1 MKRMVQLLISS
12 LSFDKKTKIRH
23 HKGNNIYRFGDGN
36 LFTAIE
42 NVDITIV
49 LTKQYIM
56 LNTEIVASGLI

>member
-42 NVDITIV
+42 NVDTTIV